1 MTFVCDLVSGIKDM
15 ITSQNHLLY
24 AFTVILLMASSTS
37 SKLVESF
44 LTIREGVLLKGHPM
58 HWQRT
63 TSFFSCAHLCLRKE
77 GCRYINY
84 KASTETEGVCEL
96 LKDTSRD
103 HNNGYID
110 GPGWFHGQIVHS
122 RVSAR
127 TGSNTPGET
136 NADCLLISI
145 VLQSLV
151 EKGFGNYN
159 LVSRADVSSA
169 TPS

>member
-1 MTFVCDLVSGIKDM
+1 M
-15 ITSQNHLLY
+15 ITSQNRLFY
-24 AFTVILLMASSTS
+24 AFTVLFLMASSTS
-37 SKLVESF
+37 SELVESF
-44 LTIREGVLLKGHPM
+44 FPIREGVLLKGHPM
-58 HWQRT
+58 QQQRT
-63 TSFFSCAHLCLRKE
+63 TSFLSCAHLCLRKE
-77 GCRYINY
+77 GCRFINF

-96 LKDTSRD
+96 LRDTGRH

-122 RVSAR
+122 GVSAR
-127 TGSNTPGET
+127 TNSNKPGET
-136 NADCLLISI
+136 NVDCLLISI